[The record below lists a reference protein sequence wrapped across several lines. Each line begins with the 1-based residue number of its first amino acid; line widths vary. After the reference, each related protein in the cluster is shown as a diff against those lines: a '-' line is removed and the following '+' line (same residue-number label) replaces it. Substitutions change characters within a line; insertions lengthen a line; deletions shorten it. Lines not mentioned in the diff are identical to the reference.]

1 MRVSHWW
8 SLVMVSFS
16 VKDLKWLNV
25 VGDLRRFLPTCP
37 QIYAGKAIKAYIN
50 NIYLYLFCTVDV
62 SIYIRIEPC
71 VCRAHRLITLGA
83 SLHWSQIHPYT
94 LSLTYIMYLHLSLLI
109 LSFEGFILFLF
120 PSHFWLKS
128 FQWPLSLEVCNP
140 SIWTFPATLHMS
152 QGHNWAHTWSNMRTI
167 SILDASFVPRFVCL
181 CRGICS
187 VAMVGWTTGIHTDDA
202 QMTWAIPMAIF
213 WDLFYSSLLRMKRI
227 RLDYICNHSS
237 WLFCL

>member
-25 VGDLRRFLPTCP
+25 VRDLRRFLPACP
-37 QIYAGKAIKAYIN
+37 QIYADKAIKAYIN
-50 NIYLYLFCTVDV
+50 NIYLYLFSTVDV

-71 VCRAHRLITLGA
+71 VYRIYRAHRLITLGA

-128 FQWPLSLEVCNP
+128 FQWTVSLEVCNP

-152 QGHNWAHTWSNMRTI
+152 QGHNWVHTWSNMRTI
-167 SILDASFVPRFVCL
+167 SILDASFVPRQKAAGQLGF
-181 CRGICS
+181 
-187 VAMVGWTTGIHTDDA
+187 T
-202 QMTWAIPMAIF
+202 QMAPPLPWRFF
-213 WDLFYSSLLRMKRI
+213 WGALLFYSSLLRIKT
-227 RLDYICNHSS
+227 LPLGYICNHSS